1 MEDQAVATAGAFA
14 GGFMFVNIAI
24 AIFMI
29 ITTWKIFSKA
39 GEPGWAAIIPIY
51 NAYVLL
57 KIAGKPGWWLL
68 LFFIPLVNFVVAI
81 IATLGLSER
90 FGKGGG
96 FAAGLILLPIIF
108 FPILAFGSAT
118 YQPLAPPALPSR

>member
-1 MEDQAVATAGAFA
+1 MEDQAVATAGAVA
-14 GGFMFVNIAI
+14 GGFMFVYFAI
-24 AIFMI
+24 LILMV
-29 ITTWKIFSKA
+29 ITMWKIFSKA

-51 NAYVLL
+51 NVYVLL

-68 LFFIPLVNFVVAI
+68 LFFIPVVSLVIAI
-81 IATLGLSER
+81 IVLLGLSER

-96 FAAGLILLPIIF
+96 FAAGLILLPIVF

-118 YQPLAPPALPSR
+118 YQPLSPPALTPR